1 MKRFRFRLQRV
12 LDIREQIRD
21 ELRQELALRNQELAQ
36 HVRLLN
42 ELEEEFLRTG
52 LREGGIV
59 TAGELVMTGA
69 YSARVKQL
77 IVDQAVRVE
86 QAKVAVAEAQ
96 ERYIQAN
103 KDAKAIEMLKDK
115 KREQYNEEVLK
126 EEGNQ
131 LDELAIQR
139 ASAKQ

>member
-21 ELRQELALRNQELAQ
+21 ELRQELALRNQDLAQ
-36 HVRLLN
+36 HARLLN
-42 ELEEEFLRTG
+42 DLEEEYLRTG
-52 LREGGIV
+52 LQEGGIV

-69 YSARVKQL
+69 YAARVKQL
-77 IVDQAVRVE
+77 IVEQMVRVE

-139 ASAKQ
+139 ASAKR

>member
-1 MKRFRFRLQRV
+1 
-12 LDIREQIRD
+12 
-21 ELRQELALRNQELAQ
+21 
-36 HVRLLN
+36 
-42 ELEEEFLRTG
+42 
-52 LREGGIV
+52 
-59 TAGELVMTGA
+59 MTGA

-86 QAKVAVAEAQ
+86 QAKKAVAEAQ

-131 LDELAIQR
+131 LDELAVQR

>member
-1 MKRFRFRLQRV
+1 
-12 LDIREQIRD
+12 
-21 ELRQELALRNQELAQ
+21 
-36 HVRLLN
+36 
-42 ELEEEFLRTG
+42 
-52 LREGGIV
+52 
-59 TAGELVMTGA
+59 MTGA

-86 QAKVAVAEAQ
+86 QAKVAVTEAQ

-115 KREQYNEEVLK
+115 KREQYTEEVLK

-139 ASAKQ
+139 ATAKQ

>member
-21 ELRQELALRNQELAQ
+21 ELRQELALRNQELSQ
-36 HVRLLN
+36 QVRLLN

-69 YSARVKQL
+69 
-77 IVDQAVRVE
+77 
-86 QAKVAVAEAQ
+86 
-96 ERYIQAN
+96 
-103 KDAKAIEMLKDK
+103 
-115 KREQYNEEVLK
+115 
-126 EEGNQ
+126 
-131 LDELAIQR
+131 
-139 ASAKQ
+139 

>member
-1 MKRFRFRLQRV
+1 
-12 LDIREQIRD
+12 
-21 ELRQELALRNQELAQ
+21 
-36 HVRLLN
+36 LN
-42 ELEEEFLRTG
+42 ELEDEFLRTG

-86 QAKVAVAEAQ
+86 QAKKAVAEAQ

-131 LDELAIQR
+131 LDELAVQR

>member
-1 MKRFRFRLQRV
+1 
-12 LDIREQIRD
+12 
-21 ELRQELALRNQELAQ
+21 
-36 HVRLLN
+36 
-42 ELEEEFLRTG
+42 
-52 LREGGIV
+52 
-59 TAGELVMTGA
+59 
-69 YSARVKQL
+69 
-77 IVDQAVRVE
+77 VE
-86 QAKVAVAEAQ
+86 QAKKAVAEAQ

-131 LDELAIQR
+131 LDELAVQR